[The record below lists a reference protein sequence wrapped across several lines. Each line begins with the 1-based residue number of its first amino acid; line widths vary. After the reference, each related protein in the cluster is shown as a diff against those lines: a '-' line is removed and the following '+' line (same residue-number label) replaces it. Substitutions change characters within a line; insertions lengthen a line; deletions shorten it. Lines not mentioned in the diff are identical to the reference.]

1 MTHYYTEDEFEEK
14 SSNQEYYLLK
24 KIPHLEQIDSGSPW
38 NFLYLFPSR
47 YLQSM
52 EVSSVLMNYIGRE
65 VERVREILSQI
76 HSKKEKG
83 MTRQIDKKKIKG
95 EREKCRVDGI
105 EEKRK
110 KEHELETR

>member
-1 MTHYYTEDEFEEK
+1 
-14 SSNQEYYLLK
+14 
-24 KIPHLEQIDSGSPW
+24 
-38 NFLYLFPSR
+38 
-47 YLQSM
+47 
-52 EVSSVLMNYIGRE
+52 
-65 VERVREILSQI
+65 
-76 HSKKEKG
+76 